1 MNIFNKVALQ
11 GLIKNRT
18 RTVVTIIGVALAAA
32 LFTGVATFAVSLQ
45 DYMVRGAEGKYG
57 SWHLEVFQ
65 ADTSFAEQQAGNS
78 KVAQAVSFENIG
90 YAILE
95 GGQNADKPYLFLA
108 GFHEDT
114 FSVLP
119 VNLLYG
125 RLPEN
130 SGEVLVSSHVENN
143 GGVKF
148 SVGDT
153 LTLPVGERQTD
164 GRVLSQ
170 HDPFQ
175 GGEETLAATEVK
187 TYTVVGIC
195 QRPAF
200 EMRSAPGY
208 TLITKAD
215 GSTPA
220 ESQTVFLALKE
231 PAQSRSFAKNSLVG
245 CVYTQNDDV
254 LRFLGA
260 SDDTLFNTLLYSIG
274 GVLLILIMTGSV
286 FMIYNSFNISLSER
300 THQFGILMSVG
311 ATARQLRGSVL
322 FEGLCIGVIGIPLG
336 ILLGIPSIKLVLDLV
351 SKNFSN
357 IMYDNVALAL
367 RLSVPALIGAAVV
380 SLITIL
386 ISAYIPA
393 KKAAAMPVMECIRQT
408 NEIKVD
414 AKSMRPS
421 RLSRRFLGLD
431 ETLALKNF
439 KRNKGRYRS
448 IILSLTFSVVLF
460 VGSSYF
466 KTCFVTLSNQAKVV
480 TDFDI
485 NLDAPAMTGEDLTA
499 LCDHLKGAAG
509 VTHASCRTTLEC
521 TGTVP
526 ANALTDAYWQA
537 AGQQPPVDSVD
548 LVATVM
554 ILSDDFY
561 EQIVKNL
568 GLSVEEYTGPTG
580 KRIAVGKMEA
590 SGYVEGPDDLSD
602 MFASSSLHV
611 TLTPWDGDGLKLE
624 STEVEAELFSFVPPD
639 SASTSG
645 SPTPVPYF
653 FEVLIPWSMRESVL
667 PEGSTVLGKGIAF
680 CSDTTG
686 QTTAAIRDI
695 LPELGVTGGYSLYNF
710 HQMLDESRNMLFI
723 VNLFTIVFVAMISLI
738 AVTNV
743 FNTISTNIKLRRREL
758 AMLRSVGMAD
768 RDFDRMMRFECA
780 LYGLRTLLFG
790 LPLSLLVSWLIYF
803 GLTFKETEAF
813 PFQFPWASLGI
824 SMVGVFIVIFIT
836 MLYATSKIRK
846 ENIIDSLR
854 DEMT

>member
-32 LFTGVATFAVSLQ
+32 LFTGVAAFAVSLQ

-254 LRFLGA
+254 LRFLGV

-448 IILSLTFSVVLF
+448 IILSLTFSVVL
-460 VGSSYF
+460 
-466 KTCFVTLSNQAKVV
+466 L
-480 TDFDI
+480 
-485 NLDAPAMTGEDLTA
+485 
-499 LCDHLKGAAG
+499 
-509 VTHASCRTTLEC
+509 
-521 TGTVP
+521 
-526 ANALTDAYWQA
+526 
-537 AGQQPPVDSVD
+537 DSVD

-680 CSDTTG
+680 CSDTPG

>member
-260 SDDTLFNTLLYSIG
+260 SGDTLFNTLLYSIG

-448 IILSLTFSVVLF
+448 IILSLTFSVVL
-460 VGSSYF
+460 
-466 KTCFVTLSNQAKVV
+466 L
-480 TDFDI
+480 
-485 NLDAPAMTGEDLTA
+485 
-499 LCDHLKGAAG
+499 
-509 VTHASCRTTLEC
+509 
-521 TGTVP
+521 
-526 ANALTDAYWQA
+526 
-537 AGQQPPVDSVD
+537 DSVD

-580 KRIAVGKMEA
+580 KRIAVRKMEA

-611 TLTPWDGDGLKLE
+611 TLTPWDCDGLKLE

-680 CSDTTG
+680 CSDTPG

-743 FNTISTNIKLRRREL
+743 FNTISTNIKLCRREL

>member
-57 SWHLEVFQ
+57 SRHLEVFQ

-260 SDDTLFNTLLYSIG
+260 SDDTLSP
-274 GVLLILIMTGSV
+274 
-286 FMIYNSFNISLSER
+286 
-300 THQFGILMSVG
+300 
-311 ATARQLRGSVL
+311 LRP
-322 FEGLCIGVIGIPLG
+322 FEGCGRRNPRLLPDYAGVYRNRSGKCANRR
-336 ILLGIPSIKLVLDLV
+336 LLASRR
-351 SKNFSN
+351 S
-357 IMYDNVALAL
+357 
-367 RLSVPALIGAAVV
+367 
-380 SLITIL
+380 
-386 ISAYIPA
+386 
-393 KKAAAMPVMECIRQT
+393 AAACGQRGFGGDSYDFIR
-408 NEIKVD
+408 
-414 AKSMRPS
+414 
-421 RLSRRFLGLD
+421 
-431 ETLALKNF
+431 
-439 KRNKGRYRS
+439 
-448 IILSLTFSVVLF
+448 
-460 VGSSYF
+460 
-466 KTCFVTLSNQAKVV
+466 
-480 TDFDI
+480 
-485 NLDAPAMTGEDLTA
+485 
-499 LCDHLKGAAG
+499 
-509 VTHASCRTTLEC
+509 
-521 TGTVP
+521 
-526 ANALTDAYWQA
+526 
-537 AGQQPPVDSVD
+537 
-548 LVATVM
+548 
-554 ILSDDFY
+554 
-561 EQIVKNL
+561 
-568 GLSVEEYTGPTG
+568 
-580 KRIAVGKMEA
+580 
-590 SGYVEGPDDLSD
+590 
-602 MFASSSLHV
+602 
-611 TLTPWDGDGLKLE
+611 
-624 STEVEAELFSFVPPD
+624 
-639 SASTSG
+639 
-645 SPTPVPYF
+645 
-653 FEVLIPWSMRESVL
+653 
-667 PEGSTVLGKGIAF
+667 
-680 CSDTTG
+680 
-686 QTTAAIRDI
+686 
-695 LPELGVTGGYSLYNF
+695 
-710 HQMLDESRNMLFI
+710 
-723 VNLFTIVFVAMISLI
+723 
-738 AVTNV
+738 
-743 FNTISTNIKLRRREL
+743 
-758 AMLRSVGMAD
+758 
-768 RDFDRMMRFECA
+768 
-780 LYGLRTLLFG
+780 
-790 LPLSLLVSWLIYF
+790 
-803 GLTFKETEAF
+803 
-813 PFQFPWASLGI
+813 
-824 SMVGVFIVIFIT
+824 
-836 MLYATSKIRK
+836 
-846 ENIIDSLR
+846 
-854 DEMT
+854 

>member
-32 LFTGVATFAVSLQ
+32 LFTGVAAFAVSLQ

-175 GGEETLAATEVK
+175 GGEETLAATKVK

-254 LRFLGA
+254 LRFLDA

-448 IILSLTFSVVLF
+448 IILSLTFSVVL
-460 VGSSYF
+460 
-466 KTCFVTLSNQAKVV
+466 L
-480 TDFDI
+480 
-485 NLDAPAMTGEDLTA
+485 
-499 LCDHLKGAAG
+499 
-509 VTHASCRTTLEC
+509 
-521 TGTVP
+521 
-526 ANALTDAYWQA
+526 
-537 AGQQPPVDSVD
+537 DSVD

-611 TLTPWDGDGLKLE
+611 TLTPWNGDGLKLE

-680 CSDTTG
+680 CSDTPG